1 MKHALVL
8 LVLFPATAWAADLPC
23 GPAEKGTIN
32 LDGLTDDWTE
42 VEGIDAGGRDANL
55 SFTLKCNVEESH
67 IMLLVDVRDSYFVR
81 TKAAKPGE
89 DHIELTLGGHRL
101 TVFPGDARAIPTLVR
116 WGTKP
121 AKNIKAV
128 SALQQAGWAVEL
140 AIPMSAIPGYKAG
153 MPLQY
158 KAAVADCDSK
168 AALKTERT
176 VDSSGAIV
184 FAEGDAAL
192 EGFLKDRNLSRRDI
206 WFDKGIAL
214 GGKAGGRAVIAGK
227 YLAFITDGYVFIE
240 LPIKQRADV
249 KDARLV
255 DLAGDGRQAI
265 VVRYVERGGA
275 GPLPKDRGAVGPVSG
290 TRDVL
295 AAWRV
300 NGDEIR
306 RVFAAEVGKQT
317 PAGRVDDKVAFVKRG
332 RATDIVVDAG
342 AATGLSAATWRE
354 SPADDMI
361 PVMLPW
367 ADDRHARYQF
377 QGDEYKRAQ

>member
-1 MKHALVL
+1 MKHALAPAAL
-8 LVLFPATAWAADLPC
+8 FLVLSAATAAPARAADLPC

-32 LDGLTDDWTE
+32 LDGLTDDWTD
-42 VEGIDAGGRDANL
+42 VDGIDAGGRDANA
-55 SFTLKCNVEESH
+55 SFTLKCNTEEH
-67 IMLLVDVRDSYFVR
+67 TLMLLVDVRDSYFVR
-81 TKAAKPGE
+81 TRAAKPGE
-89 DHIELTLGGHRL
+89 DHIELTLRGHRL
-101 TVFPGDARAIPTLVR
+101 TIFPGDARAIPTLAR

-121 AKNIKAV
+121 AKNVKAV

-192 EGFLKDRNLSRRDI
+192 DGFLKDRNLRRSDI
-206 WFDKGIAL
+206 WFDKGVSL

-240 LPIKQRADV
+240 LPIHQRADV
-249 KDARLV
+249 KDARVV

-265 VVRYVERGGA
+265 VVRYVERGG
-275 GPLPKDRGAVGPVSG
+275 GGS
-290 TRDVL
+290 RDVL

-300 NGDEIR
+300 VGDSEIR

-317 PAGRVDDKVAFVKRG
+317 AAGRVDDKVAFVKRG

-342 AATGLSAATWRE
+342 TAAGLSAATWHE
-354 SPADDMI
+354 TPADDVI
-361 PVMLPW
+361 PVLLPW
-367 ADDRHARYQF
+367 GDDRHARYQF

>member
-1 MKHALVL
+1 MKHALPPAALILGL
-8 LVLFPATAWAADLPC
+8 LAATATPARAADLPC

-32 LDGLTDDWTE
+32 LDGLTDDWGE
-42 VEGIDAGGRDANL
+42 VDGIDAGGKDPNL
-55 SFTLKCNVEESH
+55 SFTIKCNVEERTL
-67 IMLLVDVRDSYFVR
+67 MLLVDVRDSYFVR

-101 TVFPGDARAIPTLVR
+101 TVFPGDARAIPTLAR
-116 WGTKP
+116 WGSKP
-121 AKNIKAV
+121 AKDIKAV

-140 AIPMSAIPGYKAG
+140 AIPMTAIPGYKVG

-158 KAAVADCDSK
+158 KAEVADCDSK

-176 VDSSGAIV
+176 VVTAGNIV
-184 FAEGDAAL
+184 FAEGDSAL
-192 EGFLKDRNLSRRDI
+192 EGFLKDRKLERRDI
-206 WFDKGIAL
+206 WLDKGVSL
-214 GGKAGGRAVIAGK
+214 GGKSGGRVVAAGR

-240 LPIKQRADV
+240 LPVKQRADV
-249 KDARLV
+249 KDARVV

-265 VVRYVERGGA
+265 VMRYVERGG
-275 GPLPKDRGAVGPVSG
+275 GG

-300 NGDEIR
+300 IGDSEIR
-306 RVFAAEVGKQT
+306 RVFAAEVAKQS

-342 AATGLSAATWRE
+342 SAPGLSAATWRDT
-354 SPADDMI
+354 PADDMI

>member
-1 MKHALVL
+1 MKHALARIAP
-8 LVLFPATAWAADLPC
+8 LVATLAVAATATSARAADLPC

-42 VEGIDAGGRDANL
+42 VEGLDAGGKDPNL
-55 SFTLKCNVEESH
+55 SFTLKCNVEERT

-81 TKAAKPGE
+81 TRAAKPGE
-89 DHIELTLGGHRL
+89 DHIELTLAGHRL
-101 TVFPGDARAIPTLVR
+101 TVFPGDARAIPTVAR
-116 WGTKP
+116 WGAKP
-121 AKNIKAV
+121 AKNMQAV

-153 MPLQY
+153 MPLPY

-176 VDSSGAIV
+176 LDSSGSIV
-184 FAEGDAAL
+184 FADADAAL
-192 EGFLKDRNLSRRDI
+192 EGFLKDRHLSRGDI
-206 WFDKGIAL
+206 WFDKGVSTGRKEGA
-214 GGKAGGRAVIAGK
+214 RAVLAGK

-240 LPIKQRADV
+240 LPIAKRADV
-249 KDARLV
+249 KDARVV
-255 DLAGDGRQAI
+255 DLAGDGRQA
-265 VVRYVERGGA
+265 VVLRYVEHGG
-275 GPLPKDRGAVGPVSG
+275 GDS
-290 TRDVL
+290 RDVL
-295 AAWRV
+295 AAWRLA
-300 NGDEIR
+300 GESEIH

-317 PAGRVDDKVAFVKRG
+317 PAGRVEDKVAFVKRG
-332 RATDIVVDAG
+332 RATDVVIDAG
-342 AATGLSAATWRE
+342 PATGLSAATWRE
-354 SPADDMI
+354 APAEDMV

>member
-8 LVLFPATAWAADLPC
+8 LLLIPATARAADLPC

-42 VEGIDAGGRDANL
+42 VEGIDAGGRDPNL
-55 SFTLKCNVEESH
+55 SFTLKCNVEDNSL
-67 IMLLVDVRDSYFVR
+67 MLLVDVRDSYFVR
-81 TKAAKPGE
+81 TRAAKPGE
-89 DHIELTLGGHRL
+89 DHIELTLRGHRL
-101 TVFPGDARAIPTLVR
+101 TIFPGDARAIPTLAR

-121 AKNIKAV
+121 AKNVKAV

-192 EGFLKDRNLSRRDI
+192 DGFLKDRNLRRSDI
-206 WFDKGIAL
+206 WFDKGVSL

-240 LPIKQRADV
+240 LPIHQRADV
-249 KDARLV
+249 KDARVV

-265 VVRYVERGGA
+265 VVRYVERGG
-275 GPLPKDRGAVGPVSG
+275 GGS
-290 TRDVL
+290 RDVL

-300 NGDEIR
+300 VGDSEIR

-317 PAGRVDDKVAFVKRG
+317 AAGRVDDKVAFVKRG

-342 AATGLSAATWRE
+342 SAAGLSAATWHE
-354 SPADDMI
+354 TPADDVI
-361 PVMLPW
+361 PVLLPW
-367 ADDRHARYQF
+367 GDDRHARYQF

>member
-1 MKHALVL
+1 MKHALAL
-8 LVLFPATAWAADLPC
+8 ATLFVALSPATTARAADLPC

-32 LDGLTDDWTE
+32 LDGLTDDWSD
-42 VEGIDAGGRDANL
+42 VDGIDAGGRDANL
-55 SFTLKCNVEESH
+55 SFTLKCNVEERTL
-67 IMLLVDVRDSYFVR
+67 MLLVDVRDSYFVR

-89 DHIELTLGGHRL
+89 DHIELVLGGHHL

-116 WGTKP
+116 AGNKS
-121 AKNIKAV
+121 AKNIRAV

-158 KAAVADCDSK
+158 KASVADCDSK
-168 AALKTERT
+168 AVLKTERT
-176 VDSSGAIV
+176 IDSSGAVV

-192 EGFLKDRNLSRRDI
+192 EGFLKDRNLKRSDI
-206 WFDKGIAL
+206 WFDKAVSL
-214 GGKAGGRAVIAGK
+214 GGKSGGRAVAAGRN
-227 YLAFITDGYVFIE
+227 LAFITDGYVFIE

-249 KDARLV
+249 KDARVV

-265 VVRYVERGGA
+265 VMRYVERGG
-275 GPLPKDRGAVGPVSG
+275 GGA
-290 TRDVL
+290 RDVL

-300 NGDEIR
+300 LGDSEIR
-306 RVFAAEVGKQT
+306 RVFAAEVAKQT

-332 RATDIVVDAG
+332 RATDVVIDAG

-354 SPADDMI
+354 SPAEDMV